1 MPLGGRNGGPGTP
14 KRGSTTTSTASPQV
28 APSLRTSCSRSEDF
42 RSHDST
48 DRKHRMSLSCPMQ
61 TATRCFRRSAVRR
74 DRKSVVWG
82 KSVDLGGRRI
92 IKKKKRDCELFI
104 IRIYNWYMS
113 NYTCKM

>member
-1 MPLGGRNGGPGTP
+1 MSLYCDVMEVVYSSITGG
-14 KRGSTTTSTASPQV
+14 KSSFFFQA
-28 APSLRTSCSRSEDF
+28 EDGI
-42 RSHDST
+42 RYDLVTGVQTCALPIS